1 MDTVPCSLKYA
12 QAGPEQVQII
22 GCKVRTKHNCTSL
35 VARGKFDSFLVP
47 CGAELQRSSFPL
59 SQAIAGG
66 MASGSPASAVSPAD
80 SRTCAWRARLAYRQ
94 TALVETRQAAW
105 ILVPPFLRSRL
116 SRFRSLQAALSLAV
130 FHVPPL
136 KGKRSLQTQLFL
148 YQPDGERRV

>member
-80 SRTCAWRARLAYRQ
+80 SRTCAWRARARCISANSVGGD
-94 TALVETRQAAW
+94 TAGGMDSGSPIPPQSDFPLPQAAGGS
-105 ILVPPFLRSRL
+105 FSRCL
-116 SRFRSLQAALSLAV
+116 PCAA
-130 FHVPPL
+130 
-136 KGKRSLQTQLFL
+136 T
-148 YQPDGERRV
+148 ERKEEPSD